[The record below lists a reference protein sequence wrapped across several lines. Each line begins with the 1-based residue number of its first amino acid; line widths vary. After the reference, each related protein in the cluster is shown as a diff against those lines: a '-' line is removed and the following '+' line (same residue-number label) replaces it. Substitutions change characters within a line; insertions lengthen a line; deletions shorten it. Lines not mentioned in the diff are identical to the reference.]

1 MSTMGIKDLNSGE
14 FLQEYDIK
22 EEDLDY
28 WDDQIVL
35 GNGASGFLYLV
46 THKVT
51 GQIIA
56 LKSIN
61 VFD

>member
-1 MSTMGIKDLNSGE
+1 MCHH
-14 FLQEYDIK
+14 QEEADVR

-28 WDDQIVL
+28 GDEQIVL
-35 GNGASGFLYLV
+35 GNGASGFVYLV
-46 THKVT
+46 THKVA
-51 GQIIA
+51 GQKMA